1 VFYDIFAELCK
12 RNDISPS
19 RAALEIGLSKSSVSS
34 WKNSGIRPRYESL
47 KKISDYFGVST
58 DSLMTKEAEAE
69 TPVYDGRLAFY
80 GELKDH
86 LTQDDIDDIEAI
98 MRAKALRNIE
108 RALDDDDGEGK
119 KRS

>member
-12 RNDISPS
+12 KSDISPS

-34 WKNSGIRPRYESL
+34 WKNSGVRPRFETL
-47 KKISDYFGVST
+47 KKISDYFGVSVDT
-58 DSLMTKEAEAE
+58 LVGDAREE

-108 RALDDDDGEGK
+108 RAADDGDGEGK
-119 KRS
+119 K